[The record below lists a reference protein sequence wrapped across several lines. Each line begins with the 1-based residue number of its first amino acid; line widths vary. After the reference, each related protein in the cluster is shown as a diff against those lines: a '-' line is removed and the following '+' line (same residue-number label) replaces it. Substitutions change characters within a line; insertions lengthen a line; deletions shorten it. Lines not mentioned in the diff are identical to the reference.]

1 MFFILKFIFENY
13 NQDMNPQVEKQ
24 LASILQQC
32 NYQSGEFCDYC
43 LQSYSYQTNIPIDP
57 SGKMDYYHTMGTL
70 MKLGEYFAKQCN
82 YLRTNEVY
90 FSSNI
95 FLI

>member
-13 NQDMNPQVEKQ
+13 NQDMNAQVEKQ

-57 SGKMDYYHTMGTL
+57 SGKMDYYHTIGTL

-90 FSSNI
+90 FSSNM